1 MIYIFCESKK
11 YVRILNAGPD
21 LSQPMTEDEVIK
33 FLTTGKRNIYLGTI
47 DRKNEPNIH
56 PTSYYFDPDQLKFY
70 VESYKFSKKIEN
82 MKNNKKIYFCVDK
95 PTIPYKGVRGKA
107 KISLKEDLDFT
118 IFICQK
124 NLIKYLGSIEGPMA
138 KVILNRAIKG
148 ESIVIEISP
157 LYFST
162 WDDSKIT

>member
-1 MIYIFCESKK
+1 MK
-11 YVRILNAGPD
+11 ILNAGPD

-33 FLTTGKRNIYLGTI
+33 FLTTGKRNIYLGTV
-47 DRKNEPNIH
+47 DMKNEPNIH

-70 VESYKFSKKIEN
+70 VESYKYSKKIEN
-82 MKNNKKIYFCVDK
+82 IKNNNKIYFCVDK

-118 IFICQK
+118 VFICEK
-124 NLIKYLGSIEGPMA
+124 NLMKYLGSLEDPMA
-138 KVILNRAIKG
+138 KVILNRAKKG

>member
-1 MIYIFCESKK
+1 MK
-11 YVRILNAGPD
+11 ILNAGPD

-47 DRKNEPNIH
+47 DKKNEPNIH

-70 VESYKFSKKIEN
+70 VESYKFSKKLEN
-82 MKNNKKIYFCVDK
+82 ITNSNKIYFCVDK
-95 PTIPYKGVRGKA
+95 PTILYKGVRGKA
-107 KISLKEDLDFT
+107 KTSLNEDLDFT
-118 IFICQK
+118 VFIEK
-124 NLIKYLGSIEGPMA
+124 NLMKYLGNLEGPMA
-138 KVILNRAIKG
+138 KVILNHAKKG

-162 WDDSKIT
+162 WDGSKII

>member
-11 YVRILNAGPD
+11 YVKILNAGPD

-47 DRKNEPNIH
+47 DKKNEPNIH

-82 MKNNKKIYFCVDK
+82 MKNNKKIYKSLLLAFPCLDIVLFRHTWGCV
-95 PTIPYKGVRGKA
+95 GVARDRGP
-107 KISLKEDLDFT
+107 
-118 IFICQK
+118 
-124 NLIKYLGSIEGPMA
+124 KYGIWGG
-138 KVILNRAIKG
+138 V
-148 ESIVIEISP
+148 
-157 LYFST
+157 
-162 WDDSKIT
+162 

>member
-11 YVRILNAGPD
+11 YVKILNAGPD

-47 DRKNEPNIH
+47 DKKNEPNIH

-118 IFICQK
+118 VFICEK
-124 NLIKYLGSIEGPMA
+124 NLMKYLGGLEDPMA
-138 KVILNRAIKG
+138 KVILNRAKKG